1 MPIYEFYCPQC
12 HMIFNFLSRTINT
25 EKIPPCPKCNRSK
38 LERQMSS
45 FAVLRAVKDDQDDG
59 LPDIDESKLEKAMTA
74 LASEAERIN
83 EDDPKQAAQ
92 LMRKLT
98 HMTGLELGTG
108 MEEALRRMEAGEDP
122 EQIEA
127 EMGDLLEEE
136 DPLMFQGQKKSSTKK
151 RPPRKDETLY
161 EL

>member
-1 MPIYEFYCPQC
+1 MPIYEFYCPDC
-12 HMIFNFLSRTINT
+12 HMIFNFFSRTINT
-25 EKIPPCPKCNRSK
+25 EKIPGCPKCNRSK
-38 LERQMSS
+38 LDRQMSA
-45 FAVLRAVKDDQDDG
+45 FAVLRGAKEDQDDG

-74 LASEAERIN
+74 LASEAEGIN

-98 HMTGLELGTG
+98 QMTGLELGSG

-136 DPLMFQGQKKSSTKK
+136 DPLVFQGQKKSDRRKP
-151 RPPRKDETLY
+151 PPRNDDKLY

>member
-12 HMIFNFLSRTINT
+12 HMIFNFFSRTINT
-25 EKIPPCPKCNRSK
+25 EKIPPCPKCNRLK
-38 LERQMSS
+38 LERQMSP
-45 FAVLRAVKDDQDDG
+45 FAVLRGAKEDQDDG
-59 LPDIDESKLEKAMTA
+59 LPNIDESKLEKAMTA

-136 DPLMFQGQKKSSTKK
+136 DPLIFQGQKKSSTRK
-151 RPPRKDETLY
+151 RPPQRDDTLY

>member
-12 HMIFNFLSRTINT
+12 HMVFNFFSRSVNT
-25 EKIPPCPKCNRSK
+25 EKIPPCPKCDRVK

-45 FAVLRAVKDDQDDG
+45 FAVLRGASEDQDDG

-98 HMTGLELGTG
+98 HMTGLELGGG

-136 DPLMFQGQKKSSTKK
+136 VPLVFQGQKKYRGKK
-151 RPPRKDETLY
+151 RPPKKDDTLY

>member
-1 MPIYEFYCPQC
+1 
-12 HMIFNFLSRTINT
+12 
-25 EKIPPCPKCNRSK
+25 
-38 LERQMSS
+38 MSS
-45 FAVLRAVKDDQDDG
+45 FAVLRGDKQDQDDG

-127 EMGDLLEEE
+127 EMGDLLEE
-136 DPLMFQGQKKSSTKK
+136 DPLIFQGQNKSTSKKM
-151 RPPRKDETLY
+151 PPRKDEKLY

>member
-1 MPIYEFYCPQC
+1 
-12 HMIFNFLSRTINT
+12 
-25 EKIPPCPKCNRSK
+25 
-38 LERQMSS
+38 MSS
-45 FAVLRAVKDDQDDG
+45 FAVLRGLKEDQENG

-74 LASEAERIN
+74 LAGEAERIN
-83 EDDPKQAAQ
+83 EDDPRQAAQ

-98 HMTGLELGTG
+98 QMTGLELGSG

-136 DPLMFQGQKKSSTKK
+136 DPLVSQGQKKSGRRKP
-151 RPPRKDETLY
+151 PPRKDDKLY

>member
-1 MPIYEFYCPQC
+1 MPIYEFYCPEC
-12 HMIFNFLSRTINT
+12 HMVFSFFSRTINT
-25 EKIPPCPKCNRSK
+25 EKIPPCPKCNRPK
-38 LERQMSS
+38 LDRQMSS
-45 FAVLRAVKDDQDDG
+45 FAVLRGAKEDQDDG

-98 HMTGLELGTG
+98 HMTGLELGGG

>member
-1 MPIYEFYCPQC
+1 MPIYEFYCPEC
-12 HMIFNFLSRTINT
+12 HTVFNFFSRTINT
-25 EKIPPCPKCNRSK
+25 EKIPPCPKCNRLK

-45 FAVLRAVKDDQDDG
+45 FAVLRGDKQDQDDG

-136 DPLMFQGQKKSSTKK
+136 EPLIFQGQKKSTSKK
-151 RPPRKDETLY
+151 MPPRKDEKLY

>member
-12 HMIFNFLSRTINT
+12 HMIFSFFSRTINT
-25 EKIPPCPKCNRSK
+25 EKIPPCPKCDRSK

-45 FAVLRAVKDDQDDG
+45 FAVIRGLKEDQDDG

-74 LASEAERIN
+74 LASEAENIN
-83 EDDPKQAAQ
+83 EDDPRQAAQ

-98 HMTGLELGTG
+98 DMTGLELGSG

-127 EMGDLLEEE
+127 EMGDLLENE
-136 DPLMFQGQKKSSTKK
+136 DPFSFKEKTYKLLRDQ
-151 RPPRKDETLY
+151 PPRVDEELY
-161 EL
+161 YL

>member
-1 MPIYEFYCPQC
+1 
-12 HMIFNFLSRTINT
+12 
-25 EKIPPCPKCNRSK
+25 
-38 LERQMSS
+38 MSS
-45 FAVLRAVKDDQDDG
+45 FAVLRGVKEDQDDG

-136 DPLMFQGQKKSSTKK
+136 DPLVFQGQKKASLQK
-151 RPPRKDETLY
+151 RPPRKDEKLY

>member
-1 MPIYEFYCPQC
+1 
-12 HMIFNFLSRTINT
+12 
-25 EKIPPCPKCNRSK
+25 
-38 LERQMSS
+38 MSS
-45 FAVLRAVKDDQDDG
+45 FAVLRGQKQEQEDG
-59 LPDIDESKLEKAMTA
+59 FPDIDESKLERAMSA

-83 EDDPKQAAQ
+83 EDDPRQAAQ

-98 HMTGLELGTG
+98 NMTGLELGSG

-136 DPLMFQGQKKSSTKK
+136 DPLMFQGQKKSGRRK
-151 RPPRKDETLY
+151 PPPQKDETLY

>member
-1 MPIYEFYCPQC
+1 MPIYEFYCPKC
-12 HMIFNFLSRTINT
+12 HMVFNFFSRTINT

-45 FAVLRAVKDDQDDG
+45 FAVIRGVKEDHDDG
-59 LPDIDESKLEKAMTA
+59 LPDIDESKLERAMTA
-74 LASEAERIN
+74 LASEAESIN

-98 HMTGLELGTG
+98 HMTGLELGSG

-136 DPLMFQGQKKSSTKK
+136 DPLIFQGQKKAPSRR
-151 RPPRKDETLY
+151 RPPRKDDKLY

>member
-1 MPIYEFYCPQC
+1 
-12 HMIFNFLSRTINT
+12 
-25 EKIPPCPKCNRSK
+25 
-38 LERQMSS
+38 MSS
-45 FAVLRAVKDDQDDG
+45 FAVIRGVKEDHDDG

-74 LASEAERIN
+74 LASEAESIN

-98 HMTGLELGTG
+98 HMTGLELGGG

-136 DPLMFQGQKKSSTKK
+136 DPLIFQGHKKATSRR
-151 RPPRKDETLY
+151 RPPRKDDKLY